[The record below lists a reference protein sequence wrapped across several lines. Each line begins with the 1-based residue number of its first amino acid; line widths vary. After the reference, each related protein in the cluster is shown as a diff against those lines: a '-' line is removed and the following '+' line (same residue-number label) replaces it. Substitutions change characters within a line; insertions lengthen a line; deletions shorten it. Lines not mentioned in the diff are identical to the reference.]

1 MARPILTL
9 LDTIDPFAFG
19 DLQIRGVTEIDGEYY
34 GMFPKDVQYVADD
47 VTIINLKKAAEAGH
61 GITGSL
67 PTEIG
72 LFRVMTSFAIHEND
86 VTGELPTQLGYL
98 GFRLSDRFEVWGNA
112 AIRGNVP
119 TELGNLDALTGSFVL
134 DGQKGL
140 RGTLPTELG
149 KLSKLEDRFGF
160 AAGAAEGG
168 GLLTGA
174 LPTELGL
181 LTKVEEFTLEGH
193 RFTGPAPTELGM
205 LSNLRRGFSLS
216 NDHLGGP
223 MPTQLGRFSRLQV
236 R

>member
-1 MARPILTL
+1 MLQRAQRPPERERAQHCERPPKRLVRAVCK
-9 LDTIDPFAFG
+9 LD
-19 DLQIRGVTEIDGEYY
+19 RGHT
-34 GMFPKDVQYVADD
+34 VA
-47 VTIINLKKAAEAGH
+47 G
-61 GITGSL
+61 
-67 PTEIG
+67 
-72 LFRVMTSFAIHEND
+72 
-86 VTGELPTQLGYL
+86 
-98 GFRLSDRFEVWGNA
+98 RL
-112 AIRGNVP
+112 
-119 TELGNLDALTGSFVL
+119 
-134 DGQKGL
+134 
-140 RGTLPTELG
+140 
-149 KLSKLEDRFGF
+149 